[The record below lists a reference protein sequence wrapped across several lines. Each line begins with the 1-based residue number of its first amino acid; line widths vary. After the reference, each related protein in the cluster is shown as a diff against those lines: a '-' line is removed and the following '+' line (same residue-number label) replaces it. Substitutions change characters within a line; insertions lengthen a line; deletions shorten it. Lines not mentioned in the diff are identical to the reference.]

1 MITAGIPTIKPNK
14 IIQPKSAFKIL
25 ATATGPKV
33 GEKNACVIA
42 KPANR
47 GIP

>member
-14 IIQPKSAFKIL
+14 ITQPKSAFKIL
-25 ATATGPKV
+25 ATATGPIA
-33 GEKNACVIA
+33 GGINACVIA